1 VFGMFDDSRDT
12 QLGIYYLY
20 MLVDGEVTN
29 EELKRFSTICKSMDI
44 SSYRKEEVINSSKEA
59 IPGPGSDNSAEVI
72 QEITRLLAESRSCIP
87 TFYSIAMGTPHEKS
101 SSNPTPFEKNLSNPI
116 NRDKITQT
124 KVIWTLI
131 NLGFADEEYSEP
143 EQKVV
148 TFLADYWEMN
158 SAVLSDMVD
167 TAETILALTK
177 QKEWIKTTNKP
188 YDTINEGI
196 KEIDKRIKRMFQN
209 IEVLISEA
217 EIA

>member
-1 VFGMFDDSRDT
+1 MFGMFDDSRDT
-12 QLGIYYLY
+12 QLRIYYLY

-29 EELKRFSTICKSMDI
+29 EELKRFSTICKSMDVDSDEKKEII
-44 SSYRKEEVINSSKEA
+44 SSCKEA

-72 QEITRLLAESRSCIP
+72 QEITRLLAKSRSFIR
-87 TFYSIAMGTPHEKS
+87 
-101 SSNPTPFEKNLSNPI
+101 NPI

-131 NLGFADEEYSEP
+131 NLGYADEEYSEP

-148 TFLADYWEMN
+148 SFLADYWEMN

-167 TAETILALTK
+167 TAKTILALTK
-177 QKEWIKTTNKP
+177 QKEWIKTTRKP
-188 YDTINEGI
+188 YDTINAVI
-196 KEIDKRIKRMFQN
+196 KEIDERIKRMFQN
-209 IEVLISEA
+209 IEILISEA

>member
-1 VFGMFDDSRDT
+1 MFGMFDDSRDT

-29 EELKRFSTICKSMDI
+29 EELKRFSTICNSMDVDSDEKKEII
-44 SSYRKEEVINSSKEA
+44 SSCKEA

-72 QEITRLLAESRSCIP
+72 QEITRLLAESRICIP
-87 TFYSIAMGTPHEKS
+87 TFYSIAMGTPHEKN
-101 SSNPTPFEKNLSNPI
+101 SSNPTPHEKNLNNPI

-131 NLGFADEEYSEP
+131 NLGYADEEYSEP

-148 TFLADYWEMN
+148 SFLADYWEMN

-167 TAETILALTK
+167 TAKTILALTK
-177 QKEWIKTTNKP
+177 QKEWIKTTRKP
-188 YDTINEGI
+188 YDTISAVI
-196 KEIDKRIKRMFQN
+196 KEIDERIKQMFQN
-209 IEVLISEA
+209 IEILISEA

>member
-12 QLGIYYLY
+12 QLRIYYLY

-29 EELKRFSTICKSMDI
+29 EELKRFSTICKSMDVDSDEKKEII
-44 SSYRKEEVINSSKEA
+44 SSCKEA

-72 QEITRLLAESRSCIP
+72 QEITRLLAKSRSFIR
-87 TFYSIAMGTPHEKS
+87 
-101 SSNPTPFEKNLSNPI
+101 NPI

-131 NLGFADEEYSEP
+131 NLGYADEEYSEP

-148 TFLADYWEMN
+148 SFLADYWEMN

-167 TAETILALTK
+167 TAKTILALTK
-177 QKEWIKTTNKP
+177 QKEWIKTTRKP
-188 YDTINEGI
+188 YDTISAVI
-196 KEIDKRIKRMFQN
+196 KEIDERIKRMFQN
-209 IEVLISEA
+209 IEILISEA